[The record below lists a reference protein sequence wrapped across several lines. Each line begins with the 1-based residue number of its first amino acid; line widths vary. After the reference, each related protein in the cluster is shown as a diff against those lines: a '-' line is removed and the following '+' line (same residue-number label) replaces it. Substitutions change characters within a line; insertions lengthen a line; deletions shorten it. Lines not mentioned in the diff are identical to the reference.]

1 MKDIKENNN
10 LDPNLVK
17 DVNPDLQPTT
27 ERIMG
32 SVSYAASF
40 MGGCVSIGTFSM
52 GASLIGTL
60 TVAQSIIAMT
70 IGCLVIA
77 VGLVLVG
84 NCGHKY
90 GIPYTVQ
97 LRSSFGTAGVKIPGA
112 LRGIP
117 AIIWFGFQSWIGA
130 GAINSCLKML
140 FGFSN
145 LPVVYV
151 IFTILQVALAIKGF
165 KEIKW
170 LENFSCLF
178 IIAILIYMLY
188 VVNTKFGTE
197 IGDTF
202 SGITG
207 TWGMPFWAATT
218 SFLGIYSTMI
228 INASDYSRNEKE
240 HIGPVFTGSIYTV
253 AILPVT
259 LFMGLIGLLVTA
271 ATGNSDPV
279 EVFST
284 TMDSKFLTVVTL
296 LFIAFA
302 QVTTNV
308 LNNIVPPSYVLME
321 SFKMKWSHATI
332 LVGVLS
338 CCCMPWKLVTADS
351 AAGLS
356 LFTKFY
362 SAFLGPIFAV
372 MVVDYYILRKRKLN
386 INHMYDKKNG
396 PFKGINWAAVIAIIF
411 GSLCSL
417 LVMDLSWYVS
427 LIPTGIA
434 YYFLMKYMK
443 SAKSFRT
450 GTIFDDALPEVDE
463 GNQQQCS

>member
-1 MKDIKENNN
+1 MSIVDNKN
-10 LDPNLVK
+10 LNPALVK
-17 DVNPDLQPTT
+17 NVDPDLQPTQK
-27 ERIMG
+27 RIMG
-32 SVSYAASF
+32 PISYAASF

-52 GASLIGTL
+52 GAGLIGVL
-60 TVAQSIIAMT
+60 TVGQAILAMV

-77 VGLVLVG
+77 IALVFIG

-97 LRSSFGTAGVKIPGA
+97 LRSSFGTAGIKIPGL
-112 LRGIP
+112 LRGVP
-117 AIIWFGFQSWIGA
+117 AIIWFGFQSWVGA
-130 GAINSCLKML
+130 GAINSCLKIL
-140 FGFSN
+140 FGFDN
-145 LPVVYV
+145 LPVIYV
-151 IFTILQVALAIKGF
+151 LFTALQVALAIKGF
-165 KEIKW
+165 EGIKW
-170 LENFSCLF
+170 MENISCVF

-188 VVNTKFGTE
+188 VVNTQFATE
-197 IGDTF
+197 IDDVF
-202 SGITG
+202 SGIKG

-228 INASDYSRNEKE
+228 VNASDYARNLE
-240 HIGPVFTGSIYTV
+240 HRVKPVPTASIYTI

-279 EVFST
+279 VVFST
-284 TMDSKFLTVVTL
+284 TMGSKVLTIVTL

-321 SFKMKWSHATI
+321 SFHMKWSHATV

-338 CCCMPWKLVTADS
+338 ACCMPWKLVTDES
-351 AAGLS
+351 AAGLN
-356 LFTKFY
+356 LFTQFY

-372 MVVDYYILRKRKLN
+372 MVVDYYILRKQKLD
-386 INHMYDKKNG
+386 INDMYDKEG
-396 PFKGINWAAVIAIIF
+396 AFKGINWAAVIAIVF

-417 LVMDLSWYVS
+417 LVVQLSWYVS

-434 YYFLMKYMK
+434 YYILMKVMP
-443 SAKSFRT
+443 SSKSFRK
-450 GTIFDDALPEVDE
+450 GTIFE
-463 GNQQQCS
+463 